1 MGFDFDKVVSPGHYN
16 LKNGVE
22 VIDIIRASLSEAEF
36 AGFCKGNVIKYL
48 LRAGKKDN
56 EANDFAKAAR
66 YIGYLSADRD
76 ELVKKSDILDSE
88 ILKEQNAVRDELLNK
103 IESILEIKR

>member
-1 MGFDFDKVVSPGHYN
+1 MNFDFDKVVSPKHYD

-48 LRAGKKDN
+48 LRAGKKRQR
-56 EANDFAKAAR
+56 AT
-66 YIGYLSADRD
+66 SA
-76 ELVKKSDILDSE
+76 I
-88 ILKEQNAVRDELLNK
+88 
-103 IESILEIKR
+103 